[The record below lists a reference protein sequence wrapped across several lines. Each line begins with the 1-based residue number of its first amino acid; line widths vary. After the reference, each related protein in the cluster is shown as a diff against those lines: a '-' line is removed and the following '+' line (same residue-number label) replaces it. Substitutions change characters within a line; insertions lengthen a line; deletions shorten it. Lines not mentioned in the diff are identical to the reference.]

1 MAENRETTTDNVPKK
16 PSTIRRVGQWLS
28 ARKGYLATFFGGMGL
43 GIGGTVLVQKYRSSS
58 SEEGIEEDMTV
69 MEEPSESLLH

>member
-1 MAENRETTTDNVPKK
+1 M
-16 PSTIRRVGQWLS
+16 S
-28 ARKGYLATFFGGMGL
+28 ARRGYIAAFFGGMGL

>member
-1 MAENRETTTDNVPKK
+1 MAENKEPNTDNFPKK
-16 PSTIRRVGQWLS
+16 PSLISRAGWWMS
-28 ARKGYLATFFGGMGL
+28 ARRGYIAAFFGGMGL

>member
-16 PSTIRRVGQWLS
+16 PSLISRAGWWMS
-28 ARKGYLATFFGGMGL
+28 ARRGYIAAFFGGMGL

>member
-1 MAENRETTTDNVPKK
+1 MAENKEPNTDNFPKK
-16 PSTIRRVGQWLS
+16 PSTIRRIGRWMS
-28 ARKGYLATFFGGMGL
+28 DRRGYIAAFFGGMGL